1 MLRKASY
8 LLAAA
13 AISGLALAATPSSA
27 SPLASGLANGN
38 TALPALSEGLVQK
51 VHGWHCGKRKGW
63 YHGHRVWHRHRRAC
77 YDNDYYDDD
86 YDNYDYGYYPR
97 YRRSYGY
104 GYPAYGWLR
113 LSGIWLW
120 LSWIWHRCPV
130 YRLWVRRLR
139 RPSSPP
145 QLVTPS
151 NG

>member
-1 MLRKASY
+1 MLRKASC

-38 TALPALSEGLVQK
+38 TALPALTEGLVKK

-63 YHGHRVWHRHRRAC
+63 YHGHRVWHRHRQAC
-77 YDNDYYDDD
+77 YDNDNYDDD

-104 GYPAYGWLR
+104 GYPAYGYDYGYPGYGYGYPGF
-113 LSGIWLW
+113 GIGVPFISFGFGGFGGHHHHHNW
-120 LSWIWHRCPV
+120 
-130 YRLWVRRLR
+130 
-139 RPSSPP
+139 
-145 QLVTPS
+145 
-151 NG
+151 